1 MNADGSPSLA
11 DLWKDK
17 RPCTIKQLRIALQEE
32 DRKRAVL
39 LGRILMLEG
48 TVDKLNAI
56 IEKGS
61 W

>member
-1 MNADGSPSLA
+1 MKTEAPTLA

-17 RPCTIKQLRIALQEE
+17 RPQTIKQLRIALQEE